1 MRRELDLAKEKIS
14 ALSSQVD
21 DLRQQDGKAK
31 NECDV
36 GIHNHALLVSEV
48 NSLSHDADEYSR
60 IPEED
65 MESLSNALNEERR
78 QKFAAEQRRSTAM
91 STIHEIE
98 QIISDLN
105 QGIPS
110 MPTKIRDTPPP
121 LSATLIHCPFSSDHL
136 VK

>member
-14 ALSSQVD
+14 ALSTQVD
-21 DLRQQDGKAK
+21 DLRQQDGQAK

-65 MESLSNALNEERR
+65 MESLSNALKEERR
-78 QKFAAEQRRSTAM
+78 PTSAAEQRRPTAM

-105 QGIPS
+105 QGNPCQA
-110 MPTKIRDTPPP
+110 TRVRD
-121 LSATLIHCPFSSDHL
+121 
-136 VK
+136 

>member
-21 DLRQQDGKAK
+21 DLRQQDGQAK

-78 QKFAAEQRRSTAM
+78 HKVTAENLRSNTVRTIPEIQK
-91 STIHEIE
+91 
-98 QIISDLN
+98 IISTLN
-105 QGIPS
+105 KDIP
-110 MPTKIRDTPPP
+110 
-121 LSATLIHCPFSSDHL
+121 
-136 VK
+136 